1 MSALRATVMPPL
13 KELSDEYRNEDDRRR
28 RLPDRHQ
35 HRYRMGV
42 VMSDAFTR
50 HPPKFNE
57 EIKPSSMSDADL
69 GEEIN
74 KLNLHV
80 NDISRQLDDNLA
92 EADQRD
98 IEVAKWRN
106 RAGNARRIFNRRIDE
121 LRIEAQK
128 RGLHEL
134 LMTPEQ
140 QASLMVAK
148 AREAARIEAERQREE
163 IKLEAERQKEEI
175 KRIKA
180 ERHAKFLAG
189 GSERKKEKAMQ
200 HATRCEFFVEAAYEL
215 MEHSDVNKIWEYA
228 RMKNLSHPAFSSSTL
243 EAKDG

>member
-1 MSALRATVMPPL
+1 MNHTPSSPEPHKHSKPADVT
-13 KELSDEYRNEDDRRR
+13 DRRVG
-28 RLPDRHQ
+28 LDR
-35 HRYRMGV
+35 
-42 VMSDAFTR
+42 
-50 HPPKFNE
+50 
-57 EIKPSSMSDADL
+57 
-69 GEEIN
+69 
-74 KLNLHV
+74 
-80 NDISRQLDDNLA
+80 
-92 EADQRD
+92 RD

-121 LRIEAQK
+121 LRIEAKK

-148 AREAARIEAERQREE
+148 ARETARIEAERQREE

-175 KRIKA
+175 KRMKA
-180 ERHAKFLAG
+180 ERHAEFLAG

-215 MEHSDVNKIWEYA
+215 MEHSDVDKIWEYA